1 MKAITSTKGFKQLKP
16 SDQKKLMDLA
26 EAQVSKNC
34 TIMLDKYIKMSCIV
48 LHEAFGFGEKRLNCF
63 LGNYRRVFRMHAKL
77 VKKGEQ
83 DAFLDRKIRKIFK
96 KKGYPDDF
104 FKTMIEGWDINTEE
118 EIHNEK
124 DV

>member
-1 MKAITSTKGFKQLKP
+1 MKAIIPRGFKRLKP

-26 EAQVSKNC
+26 EAQVHHNC
-34 TIMLDKYIKMSCIV
+34 TIMLDKYLKMSCIV
-48 LHEAFGFGEKRLNCF
+48 LHEAFGFGEERLNRF

-83 DAFLDRKIRKIFK
+83 DAFLDRKIRGIFK

-104 FKTMIEGWDINTEE
+104 FRTMIEGWDINTEE
-118 EIHNEK
+118 GGN
-124 DV
+124 D